1 MAEPSRRATTTT
13 PPPRSPSTARPSP
26 SGAVDGQGDH
36 ALRPLPRRVLD
47 AISALY
53 WGSGVCDDVP
63 ALSWFLMAAV
73 VPLALGMTALASL
86 LLGDYAEAQ
95 ALAERA
101 ARILPPDVSDQLV
114 QLVLRTERD
123 SPLLLAASLVA
134 MVWASAGA
142 VGVLERSMSRL
153 LHRERFGPLL
163 GKLRHLGLAAALSFV
178 LVLLVLVASRA
189 TGLQRRLG
197 LDGAVPGWMLSAGA
211 LATTIVVCAAL
222 YRSCPRGGISWRAA
236 FAGAAPAGVG
246 LQLIPSAVAYYL
258 VWVAGTTPVH
268 VFLVLAGVLF
278 ICYLAA
284 LALLV
289 GAAVA
294 GRFALRTGDA
304 VSP

>member
-1 MAEPSRRATTTT
+1 VA
-13 PPPRSPSTARPSP
+13 
-26 SGAVDGQGDH
+26 
-36 ALRPLPRRVLD
+36 RPLPRRIID
-47 AISALY
+47 GISELY

-63 ALSWFLMAAV
+63 ALSWFLMAAL

-101 ARILPPDVSDQLV
+101 ARVLPPDVGDQLV
-114 QLVLRTERD
+114 QLVLRTRRD
-123 SPLLLAASLVA
+123 SPLLLAFSLVA

-153 LHRERFGPLL
+153 LQRDRFGPLL

-178 LVLLVLVASRA
+178 LVLVVLVASKA

-197 LDGAVPGWMLSAGA
+197 LEGAVPGWLLSAGA
-211 LATTIVVCAAL
+211 LATTVLVCGAL
-222 YRSCPRGGISWRAA
+222 YRSCPRDGLSWRAA
-236 FAGAAPAGVG
+236 FAGAVPAGIG

-268 VFLVLAGVLF
+268 VFLVLAGVLLT
-278 ICYLAA
+278 CYLAA
-284 LALLV
+284 LGLLV
-289 GAAVA
+289 GAAIACRVA
-294 GRFALRTGDA
+294 VGSAGA